1 MANTRSVF
9 TGRVSGN
16 RETGRLLFE
25 EVWMKSRENRVV
37 AEGDRR
43 DH

>member
-9 TGRVSGN
+9 TGRVSGK

-25 EVWMKSRENRVV
+25 DVWMKSREKRVV
-37 AEGDRR
+37 AEGSER